1 MGGSY
6 RIQTD
11 CVTYDTIVGVVHIT
25 TVALANTCVGRS
37 RDRCVG
43 THYQM
48 IFEHRFFRALTD
60 TEPFVVGFLDRSILV
75 DIVQAQIEFIVVLF
89 TTAYA
94 DTVIMHKGRMR
105 NLVHPIGGNITIDK
119 GQVDGNAPHCVQLL
133 LIVVP
138 FRT

>member
-1 MGGSY
+1 
-6 RIQTD
+6 
-11 CVTYDTIVGVVHIT
+11 
-25 TVALANTCVGRS
+25 
-37 RDRCVG
+37 
-43 THYQM
+43 M

-94 DTVIMHKGRMR
+94 DTVVMHKGRMR

-119 GQVDGNAPHCVQLL
+119 GQVDGNAPHCVQLF

-138 FRT
+138 FWT